1 MNAGVVKP
9 GQKDGAKV
17 VEIAIPLPR
26 RDEVLVKML
35 EAGIDGTDMEINGG
49 HYGESPSG
57 QDFLVLG
64 HEALGKIENPGT
76 TEFSKGELVVP
87 LVTAPWLS
95 RQ

>member
-26 RDEVLVKML
+26 RDEVIVKML

-49 HYGESPSG
+49 
-57 QDFLVLG
+57 
-64 HEALGKIENPGT
+64 AL
-76 TEFSKGELVVP
+76 
-87 LVTAPWLS
+87 
-95 RQ
+95 R